1 MKFQQKR
8 PAIIEASLDYIS
20 PHGENFNAEHQ
31 FAYQVSGSLKIID
44 GQATNVFNKG
54 EFRFITRNH
63 IARFIKEPNKEGVF
77 RAISVAFD
85 KELLKEMAE
94 EYGFAS
100 DKQYDKSLHVIRIK
114 PTEHYTSFF
123 NSLES
128 YLPASNDNDPLV
140 KIKQKEAIL
149 ILIKHCPELTDILF
163 DFDEPGKIPLAPFME
178 QNYCYNLKLSR
189 FAYLT
194 GRSLATFKR
203 DFEKEFH
210 TTPGKW
216 IHNKRLD
223 QAYYLIKEKG
233 IMPSIAYYEVGFED
247 LSHFSYIFKKRFGT
261 APTQLFE

>member
-1 MKFQQKR
+1 MKLQQKR
-8 PAIIEASLDYIS
+8 PAIIEATLDYIS
-20 PHGENFNAEHQ
+20 PHGESFNEEHQ
-31 FAYQVSGSLKIID
+31 LAYQVSGSLKIID
-44 GQATNVFNKG
+44 GQTSNIFNEG

-63 IARFIKEPNKEGVF
+63 IARFIKEPQRNGEF
-77 RAISVAFD
+77 RSISVAFD

-94 EYGFAS
+94 EYAFTS
-100 DKQYDKSLHVIRIK
+100 NKQYDKSLHVIRLK
-114 PTEHYTSFF
+114 PTEHYISYF
-123 NSLES
+123 NSLEP
-128 YLPASNDNDPLV
+128 YLPASNDSDPLV
-140 KIKQKEAIL
+140 KIKQKEAVL
-149 ILIKHCPELTDILF
+149 MLIKHCPELTDILF

-216 IHNKRLD
+216 IHNKRLT

-233 IMPSIAYYEVGFED
+233 IMPSIVYYEVGFED
-247 LSHFSYIFKKRFGT
+247 LSHFSSSFKQFFGVNPS
-261 APTQLFE
+261 AI